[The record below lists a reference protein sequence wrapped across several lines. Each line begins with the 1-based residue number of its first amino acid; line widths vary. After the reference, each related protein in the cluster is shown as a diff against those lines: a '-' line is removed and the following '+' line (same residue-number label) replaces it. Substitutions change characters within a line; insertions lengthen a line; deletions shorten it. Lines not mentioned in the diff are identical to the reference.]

1 MTLKDLLE
9 RIEIRDHTSEA
20 RYPDGNGGRDHYT
33 LTMHIHGHGKPL
45 NAEVDEIWI
54 DRGMMFVDLNGES
67 DKRYQAAQE
76 GKER

>member
-9 RIEIRDHTSEA
+9 RIEIRDHTSEE

-54 DRGMMFVDLNGES
+54 DRGMMFVDLNGE
-67 DKRYQAAQE
+67 KGEHRKGAE
-76 GKER
+76 N